1 MKTARQEEISVAL
14 NPNSLRVIS
23 SIWIPASIW
32 IPVLQL
38 EKNNLAIESVGG
50 QG

>member
-23 SIWIPASIW
+23 SIWIP
-32 IPVLQL
+32 VLQL